1 MKRIAQATLFVAL
14 LVALAVILVSPR
26 ADPATATGG
35 NSITS
40 PDTVG
45 NVGLTTSL
53 ALDASGYPVVSY
65 RDGTN
70 GDLKVLHCGNPY
82 CTSAPVGGM
91 AELPAISGSSGR
103 NYIALA
109 ALAAAALAALTAGG
123 WYVRRR
129 WLG

>member
-70 GDLKVLHCGNPY
+70 GDLKVLHCNDPTVRGGTRASLRPTRPA
-82 CTSAPVGGM
+82 TSAW
-91 AELPAISGSSGR
+91 GSRSSWT
-103 NYIALA
+103 
-109 ALAAAALAALTAGG
+109 AAATRWSATATAAGPPTT
-123 WYVRRR
+123 
-129 WLG
+129 